1 MAYTVESQTNTPANQ
16 LRDALDRAERLVVQ
30 VSGQNVEEL
39 LLLLDQIEQMFDRL
53 GQDGID
59 LRPEGARWQSLL
71 NRLDSRPE
79 RIVSAAAAAGGLAE
93 LRRRHPPAESFWW
106 QLDGIV
112 VDRRKRAIK
121 RGVISIGGLVVAI
134 ALLLWGINFFF
145 PPNPQAV
152 AMVEATNQ
160 IDRLIAEQRWDEALA
175 VVQQARQRLP
185 DEPELAVWEA
195 VMYERLGNAE
205 AAATALADAKAL
217 YSATPIQLWLT
228 LGNDRMMVGDLDG
241 ADAAAQE
248 AAALAPDEPMVA
260 FLQGGIAEA
269 RGDIPRAIALFQK
282 TSELAGNEN
291 AQLSVIAK
299 VRMGNLLQR
308 PDAFDSPAA
317 TPTAAPTVTPT
328 P

>member
-16 LRDALDRAERLVVQ
+16 LRDALDKAERLVVQ

-39 LLLLDQIEQMFDRL
+39 LLLLDQIEQRFDQL
-53 GQDGID
+53 SNDGID
-59 LRPEGARWQSLL
+59 LRPEEVRWQSLL
-71 NRLDSRPE
+71 NRLDSKPE
-79 RIVSAAAAAGGLAE
+79 RIVSAAAGGLAE
-93 LRRRHPPAESFWW
+93 LRRRHPPADSFWW

-121 RGVISIGGLVVAI
+121 RGVITLGGLVIAVA
-134 ALLLWGINFFF
+134 LMLWGINFFF
-145 PPNPQAV
+145 PPDPQAV

-160 IDRLIAEQRWDEALA
+160 IDRLTAEQRWDEALT
-175 VVQQARQRLP
+175 VVQQARQQLP

-195 VMYERLGNAE
+195 VLYERLGNAE
-205 AAATALADAKAL
+205 GAAAALEEAKAL
-217 YSATPIQLWLT
+217 FGENPVQLWIT

-241 ADAAAQE
+241 ADAAAQQ
-248 AAALAPDEPMVA
+248 AAALAPDEPMVT

-269 RGDIPRAIALFQK
+269 RGDIPRAIELFQK
-282 TSELAGNEN
+282 TSDLAGDDN
-291 AQLSVIAK
+291 AQLNVIAR

-308 PDAFDSPAA
+308 PDAFTSPAA
-317 TPTAAPTVTPT
+317 TPTASPTPT

>member
-16 LRDALDRAERLVVQ
+16 LRDALDKAERLVVQ

-39 LLLLDQIEQMFDRL
+39 LLLLDQIEQRFDQL
-53 GQDGID
+53 SNDGID
-59 LRPEGARWQSLL
+59 LRPEEVRWQSLL
-71 NRLDSRPE
+71 NRLDSKPE
-79 RIVSAAAAAGGLAE
+79 RIVSAAAGRLAE
-93 LRRRHPPAESFWW
+93 LRRRHPPADSFWW

-121 RGVISIGGLVVAI
+121 RGVITLGGLVIAVA
-134 ALLLWGINFFF
+134 LMLWGINFFF
-145 PPNPQAV
+145 PPDPQAV

-160 IDRLIAEQRWDEALA
+160 IDRLTAEQRWDEALT
-175 VVQQARQRLP
+175 VVQQARQQLP

-195 VMYERLGNAE
+195 VLYERLGNAE
-205 AAATALADAKAL
+205 GAAAALEEAKAL
-217 YSATPIQLWLT
+217 FGENPVQLWIT

-241 ADAAAQE
+241 ADAAAQQ
-248 AAALAPDEPMVA
+248 AAALAPDEPMVT

-269 RGDIPRAIALFQK
+269 RGDIPRAIELFQK
-282 TSELAGNEN
+282 TSDLAGDDN
-291 AQLSVIAK
+291 AQLNVIAR

-308 PDAFDSPAA
+308 PDAFTSPAA
-317 TPTAAPTVTPT
+317 TPTASPTPT